1 MNAFIK
7 TFLALF
13 GSKGLKSLI
22 NALVSTPMA
31 KDLIKGLIMG
41 RLAGLKEKYPTLYQT
56 LDGYATAVASIA
68 DVTTDDNAADVEQI
82 AALFALEAHLKGVEL
97 SLKTLENQS
106 KAIRIK
112 A

>member
-13 GSKGLKSLI
+13 GKTGLKALI
-22 NALVSTPMA
+22 NALVGTPMF
-31 KDLIKGLIMG
+31 KDLVKGLIMG
-41 RLAGLKEKYPTLYQT
+41 RLAGLKDKYPQLYQT

-68 DVTTDDNAADVEQI
+68 DVTTDDNGADVDQI
-82 AALFALEAHLKGVEL
+82 AALFALEAHLKGVET

-106 KAIRIK
+106 KAVRIK